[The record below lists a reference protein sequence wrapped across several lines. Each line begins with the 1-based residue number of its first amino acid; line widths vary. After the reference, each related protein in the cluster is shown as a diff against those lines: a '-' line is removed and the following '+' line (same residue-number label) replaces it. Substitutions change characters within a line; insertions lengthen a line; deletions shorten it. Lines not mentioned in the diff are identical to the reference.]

1 MTLNLV
7 KGEFSSLED
16 ALRAQVQKL
25 EEENNRLDE
34 KIFLLDQENKLNVAE
49 LTELKT
55 HTTIPHG
62 EKQLDPDAGTR
73 ADYWEHLYKEA
84 DAKRDLLQEKSKKLL
99 HMVAKRD
106 EKINDL
112 EILVEGH
119 RASIREYKH
128 ELEKLEADK
137 ELNRGIIHG
146 QSEVI
151 DDLRSQLETPINFDP
166 DDE

>member
-7 KGEFSSLED
+7 KGEFSSLEE

-55 HTTIPHG
+55 HN
-62 EKQLDPDAGTR
+62 KLMLDMI
-73 ADYWEHLYKEA
+73 
-84 DAKRDLLQEKSKKLL
+84 AKRDT
-99 HMVAKRD
+99 
-106 EKINDL
+106 KILDL

-119 RASIREYKH
+119 RESIRDYKH

-137 ELNRGIIHG
+137 ELNKGIIHG

>member
-7 KGEFSSLED
+7 KGDFTELED

-55 HTTIPHG
+55 HN
-62 EKQLDPDAGTR
+62 KLMLDMI
-73 ADYWEHLYKEA
+73 
-84 DAKRDLLQEKSKKLL
+84 AKRDT
-99 HMVAKRD
+99 
-106 EKINDL
+106 KILDL

-119 RASIREYKH
+119 RESIRDYKH

-137 ELNRGIIHG
+137 ELNKGIIHG

-151 DDLRSQLETPINFDP
+151 DDLRSELETPINFDP
-166 DDE
+166 DPEDDE

>member
-7 KGEFSSLED
+7 KGDFTELED

-55 HTTIPHG
+55 HN
-62 EKQLDPDAGTR
+62 KLMLDMI
-73 ADYWEHLYKEA
+73 
-84 DAKRDLLQEKSKKLL
+84 AKRDT
-99 HMVAKRD
+99 
-106 EKINDL
+106 KIQDL

-119 RASIREYKH
+119 RESIREYKL
-128 ELEKLEADK
+128 ELK
-137 ELNRGIIHG
+137 
-146 QSEVI
+146 
-151 DDLRSQLETPINFDP
+151 QLETPINFDP

>member
-7 KGEFSSLED
+7 EGNFTKLED

-55 HTTIPHG
+55 HN
-62 EKQLDPDAGTR
+62 KLMLD
-73 ADYWEHLYKEA
+73 
-84 DAKRDLLQEKSKKLL
+84 
-99 HMVAKRD
+99 MVAKRD
-106 EKINDL
+106 TKIQDL

-119 RASIREYKH
+119 RETIREYKL
-128 ELEKLEADK
+128 ELKNAHYPPITFE
-137 ELNRGIIHG
+137 
-146 QSEVI
+146 
-151 DDLRSQLETPINFDP
+151 DD
-166 DDE
+166 

>member
-7 KGEFSSLED
+7 KGEFSSLEE

-55 HTTIPHG
+55 HN
-62 EKQLDPDAGTR
+62 KLMLDMI
-73 ADYWEHLYKEA
+73 
-84 DAKRDLLQEKSKKLL
+84 AKRDT
-99 HMVAKRD
+99 
-106 EKINDL
+106 KILDL

-119 RASIREYKH
+119 RESIRDYKH

-137 ELNRGIIHG
+137 ELNKGIIHG

-166 DDE
+166 DPEDDE

>member
-7 KGEFSSLED
+7 KGDFTELED

-55 HTTIPHG
+55 HNKLMLGMI
-62 EKQLDPDAGTR
+62 
-73 ADYWEHLYKEA
+73 AD
-84 DAKRDLLQEKSKKLL
+84 RDTKL
-99 HMVAKRD
+99 
-106 EKINDL
+106 ITQ
-112 EILVEGH
+112 
-119 RASIREYKH
+119 
-128 ELEKLEADK
+128 K
-137 ELNRGIIHG
+137 ELINQLSGRI
-146 QSEVI
+146 EE
-151 DDLRSQLETPINFDP
+151 LRSQLQTPINFD

>member
-7 KGEFSSLED
+7 KGEFSSLEE
-16 ALRAQVQKL
+16 ALRAQVQKM
-25 EEENNRLDE
+25 E
-34 KIFLLDQENKLNVAE
+34 AE
-49 LTELKT
+49 LELMKT
-55 HTTIPHG
+55 QTAIPHA
-62 EKQLDPDAGTR
+62 ETPLDHDAGTR

-84 DAKRDLLQEKSKKLL
+84 DAKRTLLQEKSEKLL
-99 HMVAKRD
+99 LMVAKRD

-112 EILVEGH
+112 EILVKGH

-128 ELEKLEADK
+128 EVEKLEADK
-137 ELNRGIIHG
+137 ELNKGIIHG

-166 DDE
+166 EDDE

>member
-7 KGEFSSLED
+7 KGDFTELED

-55 HTTIPHG
+55 HNKLMLGMI
-62 EKQLDPDAGTR
+62 
-73 ADYWEHLYKEA
+73 AD
-84 DAKRDLLQEKSKKLL
+84 RDTKL
-99 HMVAKRD
+99 
-106 EKINDL
+106 ITQ
-112 EILVEGH
+112 
-119 RASIREYKH
+119 
-128 ELEKLEADK
+128 K
-137 ELNRGIIHG
+137 ELINQLSGRI
-146 QSEVI
+146 EE
-151 DDLRSQLETPINFDP
+151 LRSQLETPINFDD

>member
-7 KGEFSSLED
+7 KGEFSSLEE

-55 HTTIPHG
+55 HN
-62 EKQLDPDAGTR
+62 KLMLD
-73 ADYWEHLYKEA
+73 
-84 DAKRDLLQEKSKKLL
+84 
-99 HMVAKRD
+99 MVAKRD
-106 EKINDL
+106 TKIQDL

-119 RASIREYKH
+119 RESIREYKL
-128 ELEKLEADK
+128 ELKNA
-137 ELNRGIIHG
+137 HYP
-146 QSEVI
+146 
-151 DDLRSQLETPINFDP
+151 PINFD

>member
-7 KGEFSSLED
+7 EGEFSSLED

-55 HTTIPHG
+55 HN
-62 EKQLDPDAGTR
+62 KLMLDMI
-73 ADYWEHLYKEA
+73 
-84 DAKRDLLQEKSKKLL
+84 AKRDT
-99 HMVAKRD
+99 
-106 EKINDL
+106 KILDL

-119 RASIREYKH
+119 RESIRDYKH

-137 ELNRGIIHG
+137 ELNKGIIHG

-151 DDLRSQLETPINFDP
+151 DDLRSELETPINFDP
-166 DDE
+166 DPEDDE